1 MEIPT
6 LEQYTKAQSVLVN
19 VHSWL
24 LKCRQAQTELI
35 DRLCE
40 EREIEK
46 TYMKT
51 IEELNERVLIYETY
65 ERLTNKTTE

>member
-6 LEQYTKAQSVLVN
+6 LEQYTEAQSDLVN
-19 VHSWL
+19 VRSWL
-24 LKCRQAQTELI
+24 LKCRQSQTELI

-46 TYMKT
+46 TYMKI
-51 IEELNERVLIYETY
+51 IEELKERVLIYETY
-65 ERLTNKTTE
+65 ESLKHKTNE